1 MASSLS
7 LFDSQY
13 HVLLDVLGDLFDVIL
28 FCGVCLPRSDGL
40 WIYDQLIYEYYLNLL

>member
-7 LFDSQY
+7 FDQY

-28 FCGVCLPRSDGL
+28 FCVLFEKSDEL
-40 WIYDQLIYEYYLNLL
+40 WIYDQLTYEYYLNLL

>member
-1 MASSLS
+1 MASSLT

-13 HVLLDVLGDLFDVIL
+13 HVLLDVLGDLSDVI
-28 FCGVCLPRSDGL
+28 FFWVCLSRSDEL